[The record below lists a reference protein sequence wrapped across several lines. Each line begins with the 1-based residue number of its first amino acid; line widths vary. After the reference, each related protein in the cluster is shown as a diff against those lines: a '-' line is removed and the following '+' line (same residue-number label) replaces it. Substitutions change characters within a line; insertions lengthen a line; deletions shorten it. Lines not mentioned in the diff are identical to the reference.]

1 MKKNPKHSLIYYAA
15 GLIWIAA
22 LVFMDQRLKGQM
34 TASLQGNGS
43 VGLIPGLL
51 RLTYVE
57 NRGMAFG
64 MLQNGRIVF
73 IVVTALVLCLLF
85 LLFYAIP
92 EKKRFY
98 PLTAG
103 VILIIAGAIGNFI
116 DRIRMGYVVD
126 YLDLEFMEFPV
137 FNLADCF
144 VTWTAVVMA
153 ILLIFAYKEE
163 DLKQIRL

>member
-1 MKKNPKHSLIYYAA
+1 MTKKAKHSLIYYAA

-22 LVFMDQRLKGQM
+22 LVFLDQRLKVQM
-34 TASLQGNGS
+34 TASLQGKGRVS
-43 VGLIPGLL
+43 LIPGLL
-51 RLTYVE
+51 GLTYVE

-64 MLQNGRIVF
+64 LLQNGRVF
-73 IVVTALVLCLLF
+73 FVVMTVLVLCLLF

-103 VILIIAGAIGNFI
+103 VIQIIAGAIGNFI
-116 DRIRMGYVVD
+116 DRLRMGYVVD
-126 YLDLEFMEFPV
+126 YLDLEFMQFPV

-144 VTWTAVVMA
+144 VTWTAVVIA